1 VKAAST
7 RPRLPQEQA
16 PSRRNNATPEA
27 PAQPALSGAAFD
39 LSSALL
45 VGRAT
50 GAEAA
55 WAYLDRRG
63 DAVRLL
69 LTDVAL
75 AGLDGYALGE
85 RAAELNPRLE
95 TVVMARL
102 RGPQLDELIDQIPFV
117 SRPVQPGELAH
128 VLEAVVGLPQEP
140 APMPRIPRPIV
151 ARRRRPGRRRVP

>member
-1 VKAAST
+1 MPDHEDSRILPLHRPPLVLVVAENADHRSGVT
-7 RPRLPQEQA
+7 RIVRKLGFSVRECA
-16 PSRRNNATPEA
+16 C
-27 PAQPALSGAAFD
+27 
-39 LSSALL
+39 
-45 VGRAT
+45 
-50 GAEAA
+50 AEAA

-75 AGLDGYALGE
+75 AGLDGYALAE

-95 TVVMARL
+95 TVVMAML